1 MKLQGVASRC
11 RENTSRRKR
20 ARGMAAGNR
29 ADEAMRDYA
38 GRIACLAGHSI
49 ARHIV
54 HLFIYPVAP
63 TSPRQ
68 PDGNL
73 IR

>member
-1 MKLQGVASRC
+1 
-11 RENTSRRKR
+11 
-20 ARGMAAGNR
+20 MAAGNR
-29 ADEAMRDYA
+29 TDEAMRDYA

-49 ARHIV
+49 VRHIV